1 MKKDRR
7 SQIRV
12 NPEGLQAN
20 VQSTDSHTSAQEMA
34 LNAQIIDISRTGI
47 RIKLNESLDKNT
59 QKKVKISMHLPDSG
73 TPFSVNCILKNYHS
87 DMEYG
92 LHYLD
97 INYQALKSIDDM
109 LFECVKLGG
118 SMFLI
123 KPS

>member
-7 SQIRV
+7 SQVRV

-20 VQSTDSHTSAQEMA
+20 LQSANSHPPAQEMS

-47 RIKLNESLDKNT
+47 RIKLNEPLDKNA
-59 QKKVKISMHLPDSG
+59 QNKVKISLHLPDSG
-73 TPFSVNCILKNYHS
+73 TPFSVNCILKNHHS

-109 LFECVKLGG
+109 LFECVKLGD

-123 KPS
+123 KP